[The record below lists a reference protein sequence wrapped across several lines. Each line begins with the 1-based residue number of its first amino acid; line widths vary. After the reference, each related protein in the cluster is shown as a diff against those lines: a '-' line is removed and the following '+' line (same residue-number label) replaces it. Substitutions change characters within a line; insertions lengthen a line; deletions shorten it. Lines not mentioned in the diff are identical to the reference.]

1 MAVTILRNAQLHITS
16 EEFVDAQSIGILDHR
31 IVPVSSHLLEDG
43 TAEEIDVRGMHV
55 CPGFIDLLVNGCAGA
70 SFLQNPSV
78 ETLEQM
84 RRWQTQHGTTTFVP
98 TMI

>member
-70 SFLQNPSV
+70 SFLQSPSV
-78 ETLEQM
+78 ESKCVVGKLNTVLLPLCQL
-84 RRWQTQHGTTTFVP
+84 
-98 TMI
+98 